1 MKDLNLQNINIL
13 SDVKPI
19 DIVYNKIII
28 GIMIETEQKIIQ
40 IGSSEGVTLSKKD
53 LTKLGAKRGDIVKLR
68 VELSKASYDKHKKLM
83 NEYEAFVSVYG
94 QTLKNLS
101 EK

>member
-1 MKDLNLQNINIL
+1 
-13 SDVKPI
+13 
-19 DIVYNKIII
+19 
-28 GIMIETEQKIIQ
+28 MIEIVQKIIQ

-53 LTKLGAKRGDIVKLR
+53 LARLGAKRGDTLKLK
-68 VELSKASYDKHKKLM
+68 VELANGQDKHQKLM
-83 NEYEAFVSVYG
+83 REYDEFVSKYG